1 MTEALER
8 SILAK
13 VIVALQ
19 SAALSRDVSLGLETR
34 FAEDLGLSRLDMAEV
49 AAHIETAFGTS
60 ISQEMI
66 AQFRVVADM
75 VHHISRRFFQDAAE
89 QDLAEITLAE
99 AA

>member
-13 VIVALQ
+13 VIIALQ
-19 SAALSRDVSLGLETR
+19 SAALSRDVSVGLETR

-49 AAHIETAFGTS
+49 GARIETAFGTS
-60 ISQEMI
+60 TSQEMI
-66 AQFRVVADM
+66 AHFRVVPDM
-75 VHHISRRFFQDAAE
+75 VHHISRQFFQDVAE
-89 QDLAEITLAE
+89 QDLAGIALAE